1 VLERPMSS
9 IAVEQAE
16 ELYRT
21 LLQDTFQKD
30 GNTWKVTEYL
40 SSLKA
45 SDPSFD
51 FRMAQNGEN
60 GGATAVIWKTGTMR
74 GDFELNGCALHL
86 HFMKCKLNSFEWP
99 YISIVAVDGNGSP
112 RCVAEGLACVER
124 HDAYVFGVKAMLE
137 MAPDRTSDKLLAVFA
152 NGALC
157 SKIMDNDGLGF
168 RNGKFFWDSY
178 HLLHDIWPKQF
189 GAAWT
194 ESLSS
199 QVHEMLY
206 AESEFEFNRVFESVL
221 QDYRGKESILDHL
234 REIAANREHF
244 AYYIVKNLEGTCGK
258 VSNNPAEQNHAS
270 VVSFV
275 GDTLYKDPAY
285 EIKTLLAQQRM
296 LEKKRLTNKSS
307 YQLRVSIEVASLT
320 KDGVDDN
327 VVEALKTLEKKSFEL
342 WKQEHDVLSKYDVE
356 LDDNLGS
363 RIFSHKDYPDTP
375 RFVPYGERCSCAI
388 RKQYLLQCHHEI
400 AENGGKFMMNLIDW

>member
-1 VLERPMSS
+1 
-9 IAVEQAE
+9 
-16 ELYRT
+16 
-21 LLQDTFQKD
+21 
-30 GNTWKVTEYL
+30 
-40 SSLKA
+40 
-45 SDPSFD
+45 
-51 FRMAQNGEN
+51 
-60 GGATAVIWKTGTMR
+60 
-74 GDFELNGCALHL
+74 
-86 HFMKCKLNSFEWP
+86 
-99 YISIVAVDGNGSP
+99 
-112 RCVAEGLACVER
+112 
-124 HDAYVFGVKAMLE
+124 
-137 MAPDRTSDKLLAVFA
+137 
-152 NGALC
+152 
-157 SKIMDNDGLGF
+157 
-168 RNGKFFWDSY
+168 
-178 HLLHDIWPKQF
+178 
-189 GAAWT
+189 
-194 ESLSS
+194 
-199 QVHEMLY
+199 MLY
-206 AESEFEFNRVFESVL
+206 AESEFEYNRIYESVL

-244 AYYIVKNLEGTCGK
+244 AYYIVKNSEGTCGK